1 MFSHPELNRLYRR
14 SARIA
19 LYGSLLLT
27 LGVGSLLVMAAQR
40 FLDRRDVQLE
50 ESQDWA
56 AVDWG
61 ALPEVQLLQGYLQVD
76 TNVEDG
82 SEYEG
87 ALYLARHLEAAGI
100 PYHLERLEGRR
111 ANLWAFLE
119 GEDPQAVVLQGHI
132 DVEPIR
138 FPEKW
143 KYPPFS
149 GQIEAPWI
157 FGRGAF
163 DMKSVT
169 AAQLYALLQLKESGK
184 PLQRSVIFL
193 ATSSEERGSDLGTR
207 WLLRQYPD
215 LIERFWVVLTEGGLV
230 EAVDRGEGK
239 YWGIEVGQKRFIDIL
254 VCSDD
259 RQRLEALRLALRRRS
274 QDNRDL
280 ILVPE
285 VEEILRGYS
294 PTRGRQELRD
304 LLGDPHRLVRE
315 VDRFNRLPPYLKAL
329 FRNELSPFSVE
340 EMAGGGGYQ
349 LLVKVHLLPGQ
360 ELHPVRQVLM
370 PDWLLFGF
378 HWSVVDPTPAPR
390 GSALGHPAYGAMAAV
405 LQEAHPEIP
414 VGPFLL
420 PWTATDSRFFRQ
432 AGIPSYGFSPFMI
445 LTPDT
450 MTGANPNERI
460 ALPGYVE
467 GVQIYTNLLQRL
479 VVGEAGST
487 LAISDKVPG
496 S

>member
-1 MFSHPELNRLYRR
+1 MLSHPELNRRYRR

-19 LYGSLLLT
+19 LYGSLILT
-27 LGVGSLLVMAAQR
+27 LGVGWLLISTSQR

-50 ESQDWA
+50 DSQAWA
-56 AVDWG
+56 GVDWE

-76 TNVEDG
+76 TNVIDG

-100 PYHLERLEGRR
+100 PYHLERLEDRR
-111 ANLWAFLE
+111 ANLWAILE
-119 GEDPQAVVLQGHI
+119 GEDPRAVVLQGHI

-138 FPEKW
+138 FPEQW
-143 KYPPFS
+143 KFPPFS
-149 GQIEAPWI
+149 GHIEAPWI
-157 FGRGAF
+157 YSRGAF

-169 AAQLYALLQLKESGK
+169 AAQLYALLQLKASGK

-207 WLLRQYPD
+207 WILRQHPD
-215 LIERFWVVLTEGGLV
+215 LVERFWVVITEGGMV

-239 YWGIEVGQKRFIDIL
+239 YWGIEVGQKRFVDFLI
-254 VCSDD
+254 CSDD
-259 RQRLEALRLALRRRS
+259 RPRLEALRAALRQRS
-274 QDNRDL
+274 EDNREL

-285 VEEILRGYS
+285 IEDILRGYA

-304 LLGDPHRLVRE
+304 LLGDPQRLVRE
-315 VDRFNRLPPYLKAL
+315 VDRFDRLPPYLKAL
-329 FRNELSPFSVE
+329 FRNELSPFAIE
-340 EMAGGGGYQ
+340 EAPGGGGYQ
-349 LLVKVHLLPGQ
+349 LLVKLHLLPGQ
-360 ELHPVRQVLM
+360 EPEPVRRALM

-378 HWSVVDPTPAPR
+378 QWGVVDPTPAPR
-390 GSALGHPAYGAMAAV
+390 GSPLDHPAYTAMAAI
-405 LQEAHPEIP
+405 LQEAHPEIG

-420 PWTATDSRFFRQ
+420 PWTATDARFFRQ
-432 AGIPSYGFSPFMI
+432 AGIPAYGFSPFMI

-467 GVQIYTNLLQRL
+467 GVKIYTDLLERL
-479 VVGEAGST
+479 VASEPQPYNGN
-487 LAISDKVPG
+487 
-496 S
+496 